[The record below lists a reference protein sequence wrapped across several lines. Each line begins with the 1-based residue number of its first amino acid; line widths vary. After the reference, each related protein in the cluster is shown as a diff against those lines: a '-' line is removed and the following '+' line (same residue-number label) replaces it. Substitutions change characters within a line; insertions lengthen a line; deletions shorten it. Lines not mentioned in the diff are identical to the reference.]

1 MIVLQKNYTKLL
13 YPIYYLFHKNIFFG
27 LLHKVFIKNFYYKN
41 LKFELKVK
49 NLPLSVRS
57 SFLFKTYE
65 INDRLLVERHINKN
79 NKCIVIGG
87 GIGFIPSLI
96 GQLSKNPM
104 LIFEVNQDLK
114 KNLIK
119 NLKNNNCK
127 YNLFFK
133 NLNFQ
138 KKKKKFF
145 YSKNKN
151 FLASS
156 KYLKSKEICNI
167 DNIYYKSIR
176 KIFKFNTLII
186 DAEGCEFDIIINL
199 KKMKFIKHIIFEL
212 HFNLLSKVQIEKIF
226 FIMKK
231 NNFQLVDKF
240 FNSFYFKK
248 I

>member
-127 YNLFFK
+127 
-133 NLNFQ
+133 
-138 KKKKKFF
+138 
-145 YSKNKN
+145 
-151 FLASS
+151 
-156 KYLKSKEICNI
+156 
-167 DNIYYKSIR
+167 
-176 KIFKFNTLII
+176 
-186 DAEGCEFDIIINL
+186 
-199 KKMKFIKHIIFEL
+199 
-212 HFNLLSKVQIEKIF
+212 
-226 FIMKK
+226 
-231 NNFQLVDKF
+231 
-240 FNSFYFKK
+240 
-248 I
+248 